1 MAAAFIAAAAGT
13 GIAALAAG
21 GGYIQMESGKKE
33 NQVRISLDF
42 SGDREIGK
50 YMEDIGAVQVDLA
63 LDTPEPEDIIRAE
76 FTFEASIQKDPDVK
90 IRDGIFLEDTDRF
103 SIFLAG
109 NGTGDGLFN
118 GGKKLEMGVLQTAS
132 TEDITLRVERIAAAS
147 GEELVF
153 ETDGGRE
160 TEFLLKA
167 TDAGEDQGENGG
179 SGDGDSSGDGDNSGS
194 GDDSGNGSGGE
205 DGNGGDP
212 GDGDGSGDD
221 STGGNGDGSDGNT
234 GNGQG
239 NNGGSGNGSGGSSGG
254 SYRPVKSTGFICPQ
268 VSARETGGQWI
279 QTGADWQFR
288 FSGGAMAMDC
298 WIFKGGEW
306 YHMGA
311 DGLMDRGWHYQ
322 KETGSWYYLRENGA
336 MKKGW
341 IQLSGIWYYLG
352 TADGRMAVGWQS
364 IGEKWYY
371 LNPAEPVPVPATDP
385 VTGQTVQST
394 EGQLPY
400 GAMYQNRKTPDGFM
414 TGADGAWME

>member
-1 MAAAFIAAAAGT
+1 MAAAFIAAGT

-63 LDTPEPEDIIRAE
+63 LETPEPEDITQAE

-90 IRDGIFLEDTDRF
+90 IRDGIFLEDTGRF

-118 GGKKLEMGVLQTAS
+118 GGKKLELGVLQTAS
-132 TEDITLRVERIAAAS
+132 TEDITLRVERIAAVA

-167 TDAGEDQGENGG
+167 TDPGEDQGENGG
-179 SGDGDSSGDGDNSGS
+179 SGDGDNSGN
-194 GDDSGNGSGGE
+194 GDGSGGE
-205 DGNGGDP
+205 DGNGGDS

-221 STGGNGDGSDGNT
+221 GTSGDGDGTDGNT

-239 NNGGSGNGSGGSSGG
+239 NNGGSGNGSGNGSGG

-268 VSARETGGQWI
+268 VSARETAGQWI
-279 QTGADWQFR
+279 QTGEDWQFR

-311 DGLMDRGWHYQ
+311 DSLMDRGWHYQ

>member
-1 MAAAFIAAAAGT
+1 MAAAFIAAGT

-63 LDTPEPEDIIRAE
+63 LETPEPEDITQAE

-90 IRDGIFLEDTDRF
+90 IRDGIFLEDTGRF

-118 GGKKLEMGVLQTAS
+118 GGKKLELGVLQTAS

-179 SGDGDSSGDGDNSGS
+179 SGDGDSSGS

-221 STGGNGDGSDGNT
+221 STGGDGDGSDGNT

-239 NNGGSGNGSGGSSGG
+239 NNGGSGNGSGNGSGG

-268 VSARETGGQWI
+268 VSARETAGQWI
-279 QTGADWQFR
+279 QTGEDWQFR

-311 DGLMDRGWHYQ
+311 DSLMDRGWHYQ

-352 TADGRMAVGWQS
+352 TADGRMAVGWKS

-414 TGADGAWME
+414 TGADGVWME

>member
-1 MAAAFIAAAAGT
+1 MAAAFIAAGT

-63 LDTPEPEDIIRAE
+63 LETPEPEDITQAE

-90 IRDGIFLEDTDRF
+90 IRDGIFLEDTGRF

-118 GGKKLEMGVLQTAS
+118 GGKKLELGVLQTAS
-132 TEDITLRVERIAAAS
+132 TEDITLRVERIAAVA

-167 TDAGEDQGENGG
+167 TDPGEDQGENGG
-179 SGDGDSSGDGDNSGS
+179 SGDGDNSGN
-194 GDDSGNGSGGE
+194 GDGSGGE

-221 STGGNGDGSDGNT
+221 GTSGDGDGTDGNT

-239 NNGGSGNGSGGSSGG
+239 NNGGSGNGSGNGSGG

-268 VSARETGGQWI
+268 VSARETAGQWI
-279 QTGADWQFR
+279 QTGEDWQFR

-311 DGLMDRGWHYQ
+311 DSLMDRGWHYQ

>member
-1 MAAAFIAAAAGT
+1 MAAAFIAAGT

-63 LDTPEPEDIIRAE
+63 LETPEPEDITQAE

-90 IRDGIFLEDTDRF
+90 IRDGIFLEDTSRF

-118 GGKKLEMGVLQTAS
+118 GGKKLELGVLQTAS
-132 TEDITLRVERIAAAS
+132 TEDITLRVERIAAVA

-153 ETDGGRE
+153 ETDGRRE

-167 TDAGEDQGENGG
+167 TDPGEDQGENGG
-179 SGDGDSSGDGDNSGS
+179 SGDGDNSGN
-194 GDDSGNGSGGE
+194 GDGSGGE

-221 STGGNGDGSDGNT
+221 GTSGDGDGTDGNT

-239 NNGGSGNGSGGSSGG
+239 NNGGSGNGSGNGSGG

-268 VSARETGGQWI
+268 VSARETAGQWI
-279 QTGADWQFR
+279 QTGEDWQFR

-311 DGLMDRGWHYQ
+311 DSLMDRGWHYQ
-322 KETGSWYYLRENGA
+322 KETGNWYYLRENGA

>member
-1 MAAAFIAAAAGT
+1 MAAAFIAAGT

-63 LDTPEPEDIIRAE
+63 LETPEPEDITQAE

-90 IRDGIFLEDTDRF
+90 IRDGIFLEDTGRF

-118 GGKKLEMGVLQTAS
+118 GGKKLELGVLQTAS
-132 TEDITLRVERIAAAS
+132 TEDITLRVERIAAVA

-160 TEFLLKA
+160 TGFLLKA

-179 SGDGDSSGDGDNSGS
+179 S
-194 GDDSGNGSGGE
+194 
-205 DGNGGDP
+205 

-254 SYRPVKSTGFICPQ
+254 SYRPVKSIGFICPQ
-268 VSARETGGQWI
+268 VSARETAGQWI

-288 FSGGAMAMDC
+288 LLGGSLARDC

-322 KETGSWYYLRENGA
+322 KETGSWYYLRDNGA

-352 TADGRMAVGWQS
+352 AADGRMAVGWQS
-364 IGEKWYY
+364 IGQKWYY

-385 VTGQTVQST
+385 STGQTVQST

>member
-1 MAAAFIAAAAGT
+1 MAAAFIAAGT

-63 LDTPEPEDIIRAE
+63 LETPEPEDITQAE

-90 IRDGIFLEDTDRF
+90 IRDGIFLEDTGRF

-118 GGKKLEMGVLQTAS
+118 GGKKLELGVLQTAS
-132 TEDITLRVERIAAAS
+132 TEDITLRVERIAAVA

-167 TDAGEDQGENGG
+167 TDPGEDQGENGG
-179 SGDGDSSGDGDNSGS
+179 SGDGDNSGN
-194 GDDSGNGSGGE
+194 GDGSGGE

-221 STGGNGDGSDGNT
+221 GTSGDGDGTDGNT

-239 NNGGSGNGSGGSSGG
+239 NNGGSGNGSGNGSGG

-268 VSARETGGQWI
+268 VSARETAGQWI
-279 QTGADWQFR
+279 QTGEDWQFR

-311 DGLMDRGWHYQ
+311 DSLMDRGWHYQ

-352 TADGRMAVGWQS
+352 TADGHMAVGWQS

>member
-1 MAAAFIAAAAGT
+1 MAAAFIAAGT

-42 SGDREIGK
+42 SGDREFGK

-63 LDTPEPEDIIRAE
+63 LETPEPEDITRAE

-90 IRDGIFLEDTDRF
+90 IRDGIFLEDTGRF

-118 GGKKLEMGVLQTAS
+118 GGKKLELGVLQTAS
-132 TEDITLRVERIAAAS
+132 TEDITLRVERIAAVA

-167 TDAGEDQGENGG
+167 TDPGEDQGENGG
-179 SGDGDSSGDGDNSGS
+179 SGDGDNSGN
-194 GDDSGNGSGGE
+194 GDGSGGE

-221 STGGNGDGSDGNT
+221 GTSGDGDGTDGNT

-239 NNGGSGNGSGGSSGG
+239 NNGGSGNGSGNGSGG

-268 VSARETGGQWI
+268 VSARETAGQWI
-279 QTGADWQFR
+279 QTGEDWQFR

-311 DGLMDRGWHYQ
+311 DSLMDRGWHYQ
-322 KETGSWYYLRENGA
+322 KETGNWYYLRENGA

-414 TGADGAWME
+414 TGADGAWMD

>member
-1 MAAAFIAAAAGT
+1 MAAAFIAAGT

-63 LDTPEPEDIIRAE
+63 LETPEPEDITQAE

-90 IRDGIFLEDTDRF
+90 IRDGIFLEDTGRF

-118 GGKKLEMGVLQTAS
+118 GGKKLELGVLQTAS
-132 TEDITLRVERIAAAS
+132 TEDITLRVERIAAVA

-160 TEFLLKA
+160 TEFLLKD
-167 TDAGEDQGENGG
+167 TDPGEDQGENGG
-179 SGDGDSSGDGDNSGS
+179 SGDGDNSGN
-194 GDDSGNGSGGE
+194 GDGSGGE

-221 STGGNGDGSDGNT
+221 GTSGDGDGTDGNT

-239 NNGGSGNGSGGSSGG
+239 NNGGSGNGSGNGSGG

-268 VSARETGGQWI
+268 VSARETAGQWI
-279 QTGADWQFR
+279 QTGEDWQFR

-311 DGLMDRGWHYQ
+311 DSLMDRGWHYQ

>member
-1 MAAAFIAAAAGT
+1 MAAAFIAAGT

-42 SGDREIGK
+42 SGDREFGK

-63 LDTPEPEDIIRAE
+63 LETPEPEDITRAE

-90 IRDGIFLEDTDRF
+90 IRDGIFLEDTGRF

-118 GGKKLEMGVLQTAS
+118 GGKKLELGVLQTAS
-132 TEDITLRVERIAAAS
+132 TEDITLRVERIAAVA

-167 TDAGEDQGENGG
+167 TDPGEDQGENGG
-179 SGDGDSSGDGDNSGS
+179 SGDGDNSGN
-194 GDDSGNGSGGE
+194 GDGSGGE

-212 GDGDGSGDD
+212 GDEGGSGDD
-221 STGGNGDGSDGNT
+221 GTSGDGDGTDGNT

-239 NNGGSGNGSGGSSGG
+239 NNGGSGNGSGNGSGGSSGG

-268 VSARETGGQWI
+268 VSARETAGQWI
-279 QTGADWQFR
+279 QTGEDWQFR

>member
-1 MAAAFIAAAAGT
+1 MAAAFIAAGT

-63 LDTPEPEDIIRAE
+63 LETPEPEDITQAE

-90 IRDGIFLEDTDRF
+90 IRDGIFLEDTGRF

-118 GGKKLEMGVLQTAS
+118 GGKKLELGVLQTAS
-132 TEDITLRVERIAAAS
+132 TEDITLRVERIAAVA

-167 TDAGEDQGENGG
+167 TDPGEDQGENGG
-179 SGDGDSSGDGDNSGS
+179 SGDGDNSGN
-194 GDDSGNGSGGE
+194 GDGSGGE

-221 STGGNGDGSDGNT
+221 GTSGDGDGTDGNT

-239 NNGGSGNGSGGSSGG
+239 NNGGSGNGSGNGSGG

-268 VSARETGGQWI
+268 VSARETAGQWI
-279 QTGADWQFR
+279 QTGEDWQFR

-311 DGLMDRGWHYQ
+311 DSLMDRGWHYQ

-352 TADGRMAVGWQS
+352 TADGRLAVGWQS

>member
-1 MAAAFIAAAAGT
+1 MAAAFIAAGT

-63 LDTPEPEDIIRAE
+63 LDTPEPEDITRAE
-76 FTFEASIQKDPDVK
+76 FTFEASIQKNPDVK
-90 IRDGIFLEDTDRF
+90 IRDGIFLEDTGRF

-118 GGKKLEMGVLQTAS
+118 GGKKLELGVLQTAS
-132 TEDITLRVERIAAAS
+132 TEDITLRVERIAAVA

-167 TDAGEDQGENGG
+167 TDPGEDQGENGG
-179 SGDGDSSGDGDNSGS
+179 SGDGDNSGN
-194 GDDSGNGSGGE
+194 GDGSGGE

-221 STGGNGDGSDGNT
+221 GTSGDGDGTDGNT
-234 GNGQG
+234 GIGQG
-239 NNGGSGNGSGGSSGG
+239 NNGGSGNGSGNGSGG

-268 VSARETGGQWI
+268 VSARETAGQWI
-279 QTGADWQFR
+279 QTGEDWQFR

-311 DGLMDRGWHYQ
+311 DSLMDRGWHYQ

-371 LNPAEPVPVPATDP
+371 LNPAEPVPVTDP

>member
-1 MAAAFIAAAAGT
+1 MAAAFIAAGT

-63 LDTPEPEDIIRAE
+63 LETPEPEDIIRAE

-90 IRDGIFLEDTDRF
+90 IRDGIFLEDTGRF

-118 GGKKLEMGVLQTAS
+118 GGKKLELGVLQTAS
-132 TEDITLRVERIAAAS
+132 TEDITLRVERIAAVA

-167 TDAGEDQGENGG
+167 TDPGEDQGENGG
-179 SGDGDSSGDGDNSGS
+179 SGDGDNSGN
-194 GDDSGNGSGGE
+194 GDGSGGE

-221 STGGNGDGSDGNT
+221 GTSGDGDGTDGNT
-234 GNGQG
+234 GIGQG
-239 NNGGSGNGSGGSSGG
+239 NNGGSGNGSGNGSGGSSGG

-268 VSARETGGQWI
+268 VSARETAGQWI
-279 QTGADWQFR
+279 QAGEDWQFR

-311 DGLMDRGWHYQ
+311 DSLMDRGWHYQ

>member
-1 MAAAFIAAAAGT
+1 MAAAFIAAGT

-63 LDTPEPEDIIRAE
+63 LETPEPEDITQAE

-90 IRDGIFLEDTDRF
+90 IRDGIFLEDTGRF

-118 GGKKLEMGVLQTAS
+118 GGKKLELGVLQTAS
-132 TEDITLRVERIAAAS
+132 TEDITLRVERIAAVA

-167 TDAGEDQGENGG
+167 TDPGEDQGENGG
-179 SGDGDSSGDGDNSGS
+179 SGDGDNSGN
-194 GDDSGNGSGGE
+194 GDGSGGE

-221 STGGNGDGSDGNT
+221 GTSGDGDGTDGNT

-239 NNGGSGNGSGGSSGG
+239 NNGGSGNGSGNGSGG

-268 VSARETGGQWI
+268 VSARETAGQWI
-279 QTGADWQFR
+279 QTGEDWQFR

-311 DGLMDRGWHYQ
+311 DSLMDRGWHYQ
-322 KETGSWYYLRENGA
+322 KETGSWYYLRENGT

>member
-1 MAAAFIAAAAGT
+1 METAEIPETKGVPGMTAPAAMET
-13 GIAALAAG
+13 ALTE
-21 GGYIQMESGKKE
+21 IPEM
-33 NQVRISLDF
+33 
-42 SGDREIGK
+42 DREIT
-50 YMEDIGAVQVDLA
+50 AVPGMD
-63 LDTPEPEDIIRAE
+63 PE
-76 FTFEASIQKDPDVK
+76 
-90 IRDGIFLEDTDRF
+90 
-103 SIFLAG
+103 
-109 NGTGDGLFN
+109 
-118 GGKKLEMGVLQTAS
+118 TA
-132 TEDITLRVERIAAAS
+132 
-147 GEELVF
+147 
-153 ETDGGRE
+153 
-160 TEFLLKA
+160 
-167 TDAGEDQGENGG
+167 
-179 SGDGDSSGDGDNSGS
+179 
-194 GDDSGNGSGGE
+194 
-205 DGNGGDP
+205 P
-212 GDGDGSGDD
+212 
-221 STGGNGDGSDGNT
+221 
-234 GNGQG
+234 
-239 NNGGSGNGSGGSSGG
+239 GG

-268 VSARETGGQWI
+268 VSARETAGQWI
-279 QTGADWQFR
+279 QTGEDWQFR

-311 DGLMDRGWHYQ
+311 DSLMDRGWHYQ

>member
-1 MAAAFIAAAAGT
+1 MAAAFIAAGT

-63 LDTPEPEDIIRAE
+63 LETPEPEDITQAE

-90 IRDGIFLEDTDRF
+90 IRDGIFLEDTGRF

-118 GGKKLEMGVLQTAS
+118 GGKKLELGVLQTAS
-132 TEDITLRVERIAAAS
+132 TEDITLRVERIAAVA

-167 TDAGEDQGENGG
+167 TDPGEDQGENGG
-179 SGDGDSSGDGDNSGS
+179 SGDGDNSGN
-194 GDDSGNGSGGE
+194 GDGSGGE

-221 STGGNGDGSDGNT
+221 GTSGDGDGTDGNT

-239 NNGGSGNGSGGSSGG
+239 NNGSSGNGSGNGSGG

-268 VSARETGGQWI
+268 VSARETAGQWI
-279 QTGADWQFR
+279 QTGEDWQFR

-311 DGLMDRGWHYQ
+311 DSLMDRGWHYQ

>member
-1 MAAAFIAAAAGT
+1 MAAAFIAAGP

-63 LDTPEPEDIIRAE
+63 LETPEPEDITQAE

-90 IRDGIFLEDTDRF
+90 IRDGIFLEDTGRF

-118 GGKKLEMGVLQTAS
+118 GGKKLELGVLQTAS
-132 TEDITLRVERIAAAS
+132 TEDITLRVERIAAVA

-167 TDAGEDQGENGG
+167 TDPGEDQGEN
-179 SGDGDSSGDGDNSGS
+179 DGSGDGDNSGN
-194 GDDSGNGSGGE
+194 GDGSGGE

-221 STGGNGDGSDGNT
+221 GTSGDGDGTDGNT

-239 NNGGSGNGSGGSSGG
+239 NNGGSGNGSGNGSGG

-268 VSARETGGQWI
+268 VSARETAGQWI
-279 QTGADWQFR
+279 QTGEDWQFR

-311 DGLMDRGWHYQ
+311 DSLMDRGWHYQ

>member
-1 MAAAFIAAAAGT
+1 MAAAFIAAGT

-42 SGDREIGK
+42 SGDREFGK

-63 LDTPEPEDIIRAE
+63 LETPEPEDITRAE

-90 IRDGIFLEDTDRF
+90 IRDGIFLEDTGRF

-118 GGKKLEMGVLQTAS
+118 GGKKLELGVLQTAS
-132 TEDITLRVERIAAAS
+132 TEDITLRVERIAAVA

-167 TDAGEDQGENGG
+167 TDPGEDQGENGG
-179 SGDGDSSGDGDNSGS
+179 SGDGDNSGN
-194 GDDSGNGSGGE
+194 GDGSGGE

-221 STGGNGDGSDGNT
+221 GTSGDGDGTDGNT

-239 NNGGSGNGSGGSSGG
+239 NNGGSGNGSGNGSGGSSGG

-268 VSARETGGQWI
+268 VSARETAGQWI
-279 QTGADWQFR
+279 QTGEDWQFR

-311 DGLMDRGWHYQ
+311 DSLMDRGWHYQ

>member
-1 MAAAFIAAAAGT
+1 MAAAFIAAGT

-42 SGDREIGK
+42 SGDREFGK

-63 LDTPEPEDIIRAE
+63 LETPEPEDITRAE

-90 IRDGIFLEDTDRF
+90 IRDGIFLEDTGRF

-118 GGKKLEMGVLQTAS
+118 GGKKLELGVLQTAS
-132 TEDITLRVERIAAAS
+132 TEDITLRVERIAAVA

-167 TDAGEDQGENGG
+167 TDPGEDQGENGG
-179 SGDGDSSGDGDNSGS
+179 SGDGDNSGN
-194 GDDSGNGSGGE
+194 GDGSGGE

-221 STGGNGDGSDGNT
+221 GTSGDGDGTDGNT
-234 GNGQG
+234 GNGHG
-239 NNGGSGNGSGGSSGG
+239 NNGGSGNGSGNGSGG

-268 VSARETGGQWI
+268 VSARETAGQWI
-279 QTGADWQFR
+279 QTGEDWQFR

-311 DGLMDRGWHYQ
+311 DSLMDRGWHYQ
-322 KETGSWYYLRENGA
+322 KETGNWYYLRENGA

-352 TADGRMAVGWQS
+352 TTDGRMAVGWQS

>member
-1 MAAAFIAAAAGT
+1 MAAAFIAAGT

-63 LDTPEPEDIIRAE
+63 LDTPEPEDITRAE

-90 IRDGIFLEDTDRF
+90 IRDGIFLEDTGRF

-118 GGKKLEMGVLQTAS
+118 GGKKLELGVLQTAS
-132 TEDITLRVERIAAAS
+132 TEDITLRVERIAAAA

-160 TEFLLKA
+160 NEFLLRA
-167 TDAGEDQGENGG
+167 TDPGEDQGENGG
-179 SGDGDSSGDGDNSGS
+179 SGDGDNSGN
-194 GDDSGNGSGGE
+194 GDGSGGE

-221 STGGNGDGSDGNT
+221 GTSGDGDGTDGNT

-239 NNGGSGNGSGGSSGG
+239 NNGGSGNGSGNGSGG

-268 VSARETGGQWI
+268 VSARETAGQWI
-279 QTGADWQFR
+279 QTGEDWQFR

-385 VTGQTVQST
+385 VTGQPVQST
-394 EGQLPY
+394 EGLLPY

>member
-1 MAAAFIAAAAGT
+1 MAAAFIAAGT

-63 LDTPEPEDIIRAE
+63 LETPEPEDITQAE

-90 IRDGIFLEDTDRF
+90 IRDGIFLEDTGRF

-118 GGKKLEMGVLQTAS
+118 GGKKLELGVLQTAS
-132 TEDITLRVERIAAAS
+132 TEDITLRVERIAAVA

-167 TDAGEDQGENGG
+167 TDPGEDQGENGG
-179 SGDGDSSGDGDNSGS
+179 SGDGDNSGN
-194 GDDSGNGSGGE
+194 GDGSGGE

-221 STGGNGDGSDGNT
+221 GTSGDGDGTDGNT

-239 NNGGSGNGSGGSSGG
+239 NNGGSGNGSGNGSGG

-268 VSARETGGQWI
+268 VSARETAGQWI
-279 QTGADWQFR
+279 QTGEDWQFR

-311 DGLMDRGWHYQ
+311 DSLMDRGWHYQ

-352 TADGRMAVGWQS
+352 TEDGRMAVGWQS

>member
-1 MAAAFIAAAAGT
+1 MAAAFIAAGT

-21 GGYIQMESGKKE
+21 GGYIQMASGKKE

-42 SGDREIGK
+42 SGDREFGK

-63 LDTPEPEDIIRAE
+63 LETPEPEDITRAE

-90 IRDGIFLEDTDRF
+90 IRDGIFLEDTGRF

-118 GGKKLEMGVLQTAS
+118 GGKKLELGVLQTAS
-132 TEDITLRVERIAAAS
+132 TEDITLRVERIAAVA

-167 TDAGEDQGENGG
+167 TDPGEDQGENGG
-179 SGDGDSSGDGDNSGS
+179 SGDGDNSGN
-194 GDDSGNGSGGE
+194 GDGSGGE

-221 STGGNGDGSDGNT
+221 GTSGDGDGTDGNT

-239 NNGGSGNGSGGSSGG
+239 NNGGSGNGSGNGSGG

-268 VSARETGGQWI
+268 VSARETAGQWI
-279 QTGADWQFR
+279 QTGEDWQFR

-311 DGLMDRGWHYQ
+311 DSLMDRGWHYQ
-322 KETGSWYYLRENGA
+322 KETGNWYYLRENGA

-414 TGADGAWME
+414 TGADGAWMD

>member
-1 MAAAFIAAAAGT
+1 MAAAFIAAGT

-63 LDTPEPEDIIRAE
+63 LETPEPEDITQAE

-90 IRDGIFLEDTDRF
+90 IRDGIFLEDTGRF

-118 GGKKLEMGVLQTAS
+118 GGKKLELGVLQTAS
-132 TEDITLRVERIAAAS
+132 TEDITLRVERIAAVA

-167 TDAGEDQGENGG
+167 TDPGEDQGENGG
-179 SGDGDSSGDGDNSGS
+179 SGDGDNSGN
-194 GDDSGNGSGGE
+194 GDGSGGE

-221 STGGNGDGSDGNT
+221 GTSGDGDGTDGNT

-239 NNGGSGNGSGGSSGG
+239 NNGGSGNGSGNGSGG

-268 VSARETGGQWI
+268 VSARETAGQWI
-279 QTGADWQFR
+279 QAGEDWQFR

-311 DGLMDRGWHYQ
+311 DSLMDRGWHYQ

-371 LNPAEPVPVPATDP
+371 LNPAEPVPVTDP

>member
-1 MAAAFIAAAAGT
+1 MAAAFIAAGT
-13 GIAALAAG
+13 GIAALAAV

-63 LDTPEPEDIIRAE
+63 LETPEPEDITRAE

-90 IRDGIFLEDTDRF
+90 IRDGIFLEDTGRF

-118 GGKKLEMGVLQTAS
+118 GGKKLELGVLQTAS
-132 TEDITLRVERIAAAS
+132 TEDITLRVERIAAVA

-167 TDAGEDQGENGG
+167 TDPGEDQGENGG
-179 SGDGDSSGDGDNSGS
+179 SGDGDNSGN
-194 GDDSGNGSGGE
+194 GDGSGGE

-221 STGGNGDGSDGNT
+221 GTSGDGDGTDGNT

-239 NNGGSGNGSGGSSGG
+239 NNGGSGNGSGNGSGG

-268 VSARETGGQWI
+268 VSARETAGQWI
-279 QTGADWQFR
+279 QTGEDWQFR

-311 DGLMDRGWHYQ
+311 DSLMDRGWHYQ

>member
-1 MAAAFIAAAAGT
+1 MAAAFMTAAAGT

-33 NQVRISLDF
+33 NQVRISLDL

-50 YMEDIGAVQVDLA
+50 YLEDMGAVQVDLA
-63 LDTPEPEDIIRAE
+63 LETPEPEDIIQAE
-76 FTFEASIQKDPDVK
+76 FTFEASIQKNPDVK
-90 IRDGIFLEDTDRF
+90 IRDGIFLEDTGRF

-118 GGKKLEMGVLQTAS
+118 GGKKLELGVLQTAS
-132 TEDITLRVERIAAAS
+132 TEDITLRVERIAAAA

-160 TEFLLKA
+160 NEFLLKA
-167 TDAGEDQGENGG
+167 T
-179 SGDGDSSGDGDNSGS
+179 
-194 GDDSGNGSGGE
+194 
-205 DGNGGDP
+205 DP

-221 STGGNGDGSDGNT
+221 GTSGDGDGTDGNS

-239 NNGGSGNGSGGSSGG
+239 NNGGSGSGSGNGSGG

-268 VSARETGGQWI
+268 VSARETAGQWI
-279 QTGADWQFR
+279 QTGEDWQFR

-352 TADGRMAVGWQS
+352 MADGRMAVGWQS

-394 EGQLPY
+394 EGQIPY

>member
-1 MAAAFIAAAAGT
+1 MAAAFIAAGT

-63 LDTPEPEDIIRAE
+63 LETPEPEDITQAE

-90 IRDGIFLEDTDRF
+90 IRDGIFLEDTGRF

-118 GGKKLEMGVLQTAS
+118 GGKKLELGGLQTAS
-132 TEDITLRVERIAAAS
+132 TEDITLRVERIAAVA

-167 TDAGEDQGENGG
+167 TDPGEDQGENGG
-179 SGDGDSSGDGDNSGS
+179 SGDGDNSGN
-194 GDDSGNGSGGE
+194 GDGSGGE

-221 STGGNGDGSDGNT
+221 GTSGDGDGTDGNT

-239 NNGGSGNGSGGSSGG
+239 NNGGSGNGSGNGSGG

-268 VSARETGGQWI
+268 VSARETAGQWI
-279 QTGADWQFR
+279 QTGEDWQFR

-311 DGLMDRGWHYQ
+311 DSLMDRGWHYQ

>member
-1 MAAAFIAAAAGT
+1 MAAAFIAAGT

-42 SGDREIGK
+42 SGDREFGK

-63 LDTPEPEDIIRAE
+63 LETPEPEDITRAE

-90 IRDGIFLEDTDRF
+90 IRDGIFLEDTGRF

-118 GGKKLEMGVLQTAS
+118 GGKKLELGVLQTAS
-132 TEDITLRVERIAAAS
+132 TEDITLRVERIAAVA

-167 TDAGEDQGENGG
+167 TDPGEDQGENGG
-179 SGDGDSSGDGDNSGS
+179 SGDGDNSGN
-194 GDDSGNGSGGE
+194 GDGSGGE

-221 STGGNGDGSDGNT
+221 GTSGDGDGTDGNT

-239 NNGGSGNGSGGSSGG
+239 NNGGSGNGSGNGSGG

-268 VSARETGGQWI
+268 VSARETAGQWI
-279 QTGADWQFR
+279 QTGEDWQFR

-311 DGLMDRGWHYQ
+311 DSLMDRGWHYQ
-322 KETGSWYYLRENGA
+322 KETGNWYYLRENGA

>member
-1 MAAAFIAAAAGT
+1 MAAAFIAAVAGT

-90 IRDGIFLEDTDRF
+90 IRDGIFLEDTGRF

-118 GGKKLEMGVLQTAS
+118 GGKKLELGVLQTAS

-167 TDAGEDQGENGG
+167 TDAGEGQGENGG

-212 GDGDGSGDD
+212 GDGDGSGDG
-221 STGGNGDGSDGNT
+221 STGGDGDGSDGNT

-288 FSGGAMAMDC
+288 LLGGSLARDC

-322 KETGSWYYLRENGA
+322 KETGSWYYLRDNGA

-352 TADGRMAVGWQS
+352 AADGRMAVGWQS
-364 IGEKWYY
+364 IGQKWYY
-371 LNPAEPVPVPATDP
+371 LNPVEPVPVPVTDP

>member
-1 MAAAFIAAAAGT
+1 MAAAFIAAGT

-42 SGDREIGK
+42 SGDREFGK

-63 LDTPEPEDIIRAE
+63 LETPEPEDITRAE

-90 IRDGIFLEDTDRF
+90 IRDGIFLEDTGRF

-118 GGKKLEMGVLQTAS
+118 GGKKLELGVLQTAS
-132 TEDITLRVERIAAAS
+132 TEDITLWVERIAAVA

-167 TDAGEDQGENGG
+167 TDPGEDQGENGG
-179 SGDGDSSGDGDNSGS
+179 SGDGDNSGN
-194 GDDSGNGSGGE
+194 GDGSGGE

-221 STGGNGDGSDGNT
+221 GTSGDGDGTDGNT

-239 NNGGSGNGSGGSSGG
+239 NNGGSGNGSGNGSGG

-268 VSARETGGQWI
+268 VSARETAGQWI
-279 QTGADWQFR
+279 QTGEDWQFR

-311 DGLMDRGWHYQ
+311 DSLMDRGWHYQ

-414 TGADGAWME
+414 TGTDGAWME

>member
-1 MAAAFIAAAAGT
+1 MAAAFIAAGT

-63 LDTPEPEDIIRAE
+63 LETPEPEDITQAE

-90 IRDGIFLEDTDRF
+90 IRDGIFLEDTGRF

-118 GGKKLEMGVLQTAS
+118 GGKKLELGVLQTAS
-132 TEDITLRVERIAAAS
+132 TEDITLRVERIAAVA

-167 TDAGEDQGENGG
+167 TDPGEDQGENGG
-179 SGDGDSSGDGDNSGS
+179 SGDGDNSGN
-194 GDDSGNGSGGE
+194 GDGSGGE

-221 STGGNGDGSDGNT
+221 GTSGDGDGTDGNT

-239 NNGGSGNGSGGSSGG
+239 NNGGSGNGSGNGSGG

-268 VSARETGGQWI
+268 VSARETAGQWI
-279 QTGADWQFR
+279 QTGEDWQFR

-311 DGLMDRGWHYQ
+311 DSLMDRGWHYQ

-414 TGADGAWME
+414 TGTDGAWME

>member
-1 MAAAFIAAAAGT
+1 MAAAFIAAGT

-42 SGDREIGK
+42 SGDREFGK

-63 LDTPEPEDIIRAE
+63 LETPEPEDITRAE

-90 IRDGIFLEDTDRF
+90 IRDGIFLEDTGRF

-118 GGKKLEMGVLQTAS
+118 GGKKLELGVLQTAS
-132 TEDITLRVERIAAAS
+132 TEDITLRVERIAAVA

-167 TDAGEDQGENGG
+167 TDPGEDQGENGG
-179 SGDGDSSGDGDNSGS
+179 SGDGDNSGN
-194 GDDSGNGSGGE
+194 GDGSGGE

-221 STGGNGDGSDGNT
+221 GTSGDGDGTDGNT
-234 GNGQG
+234 GNGHG
-239 NNGGSGNGSGGSSGG
+239 NNGGSGNGSGNGYGG

-268 VSARETGGQWI
+268 VSARETAGQWI
-279 QTGADWQFR
+279 QTGEDWQFR

-311 DGLMDRGWHYQ
+311 DSLMDRGWHYQ
-322 KETGSWYYLRENGA
+322 KETGNWYYLRENGA

>member
-1 MAAAFIAAAAGT
+1 MAAAFIAAGT

-63 LDTPEPEDIIRAE
+63 LETPEPEDITQAE

-90 IRDGIFLEDTDRF
+90 IRDGIFLEDTGRF

-118 GGKKLEMGVLQTAS
+118 GGKKLELGVLQTAS
-132 TEDITLRVERIAAAS
+132 TEDITLRVERIAAVA

-167 TDAGEDQGENGG
+167 TDPGEDQGENGG
-179 SGDGDSSGDGDNSGS
+179 SGDGDNSGN
-194 GDDSGNGSGGE
+194 GDGSGGE

-221 STGGNGDGSDGNT
+221 GTSGDGDGTDGNT

-239 NNGGSGNGSGGSSGG
+239 NNGGSGNGSGNGSG
-254 SYRPVKSTGFICPQ
+254 RQLPPVKSTGFICPQ
-268 VSARETGGQWI
+268 VSARETAGQWI
-279 QTGADWQFR
+279 QTGEDWQFR

-311 DGLMDRGWHYQ
+311 DSLMDRGWHYQ

>member
-1 MAAAFIAAAAGT
+1 MAAAFIAAGT

-63 LDTPEPEDIIRAE
+63 LETPEPEDITQAE

-90 IRDGIFLEDTDRF
+90 IRDGIFLEDTGRF

-118 GGKKLEMGVLQTAS
+118 GGKKLELGVLQTAS
-132 TEDITLRVERIAAAS
+132 TEDITLRVERIAAVA

-167 TDAGEDQGENGG
+167 TDPGEDQGENGG
-179 SGDGDSSGDGDNSGS
+179 SGDGDNSGN
-194 GDDSGNGSGGE
+194 GDGSGGE

-221 STGGNGDGSDGNT
+221 GTSGDGDGTDGNT

-239 NNGGSGNGSGGSSGG
+239 NNGGSGNGSGNGSGG

-268 VSARETGGQWI
+268 VSARETAGQWI
-279 QTGADWQFR
+279 QTGEDWQFR

-311 DGLMDRGWHYQ
+311 DSLMDRGWHYQ

-400 GAMYQNRKTPDGFM
+400 GATYQNRKTPDGFM

>member
-1 MAAAFIAAAAGT
+1 MAAAFIAAGT

-63 LDTPEPEDIIRAE
+63 LETPEPEDITRAE

-90 IRDGIFLEDTDRF
+90 IRDGIFLEDTGRF

-118 GGKKLEMGVLQTAS
+118 GGKKLELGVLQTAS
-132 TEDITLRVERIAAAS
+132 TEDITLRVERIAAVA

-167 TDAGEDQGENGG
+167 TDPGEDQGENGG
-179 SGDGDSSGDGDNSGS
+179 SGDGDNSGN
-194 GDDSGNGSGGE
+194 GDGSGGE

-221 STGGNGDGSDGNT
+221 GTSGDGDGTDGNT

-239 NNGGSGNGSGGSSGG
+239 NNGGSGNGSGNGSGG

-268 VSARETGGQWI
+268 VSARETAGQWI
-279 QTGADWQFR
+279 QTGEDWQFR

-311 DGLMDRGWHYQ
+311 DSLMDRGWHYQ
-322 KETGSWYYLRENGA
+322 KETGNWYYLRENGA

>member
-1 MAAAFIAAAAGT
+1 MAAAFIAAGT

-42 SGDREIGK
+42 SGDREFGK

-63 LDTPEPEDIIRAE
+63 LETPEPEDITRAE

-90 IRDGIFLEDTDRF
+90 IRDGIFLEDTGRF

-118 GGKKLEMGVLQTAS
+118 GGKKLELGVLQTAS
-132 TEDITLRVERIAAAS
+132 TEDITLRVERIAAVA

-167 TDAGEDQGENGG
+167 TDPGEDQGETGG
-179 SGDGDSSGDGDNSGS
+179 SGDGDNSGN
-194 GDDSGNGSGGE
+194 GDGSGGE

-221 STGGNGDGSDGNT
+221 GTSGDGDGTDGNT
-234 GNGQG
+234 GNGHG
-239 NNGGSGNGSGGSSGG
+239 NNGGSGNGSGNGSGG

-268 VSARETGGQWI
+268 VSARETAGQWI
-279 QTGADWQFR
+279 QTGEDWQFR

-311 DGLMDRGWHYQ
+311 DSLMDRGWHYQ
-322 KETGSWYYLRENGA
+322 KETGNWYYLRENGA